1 VFRFT
6 IPPGSTL
13 CEEKAPE
20 KQDKNKLMVEKNNIL
35 VKQKGFGQFLL
46 VKQTDFVLDFGETD
60 VENI

>member
-1 VFRFT
+1 
-6 IPPGSTL
+6 
-13 CEEKAPE
+13 
-20 KQDKNKLMVEKNNIL
+20 MVEKNNIL